1 MEKRG
6 TDKIN
11 EIGVAETPEDVAVLY
26 SWANL
31 HGAKYRDFSASRR
44 EYRAQLRHRAAEQVR
59 QQALLAQAEAE
70 AAAELAEATAKK
82 AADAARSQKGIASD
96 STTQQNLREAE
107 EAARTA
113 AAERVEAA
121 RRAEAAAMA
130 EAAARREEREIA
142 EAQASAQ
149 RQAARYA
156 ESEIRRREMVAS
168 RNLAQSQPRGTQIFG
183 QVPDPS
189 PAELPG
195 SISDPYTLQPH
206 PPMAAIAPSPVS
218 PATTAP
224 VATPQSPAAFRQT
237 HGYVPSQEFAMPQ
250 EPPPQRP
257 VHPAIP
263 QPPSSPA
270 QRPAAQ
276 AQVVESISARG
287 DSSSGSQRRPR
298 GYHPDEASGVR
309 EIYRGPDYH
318 TPQSEQRMSDSGR
331 KITRAEDQPPI
342 ERRAPQEPAGQQGTG
357 APSSGQGASAGS
369 GTGSSGDRAPFTG
382 AGKRHNDPPARP
394 APPPPVEE
402 PAATM
407 WQAAGSEV
415 RPAASFDMGFLGR
428 EPIPGSVAPGYPAQ
442 RPAERPVQQPLA
454 NAPARPVSPFS
465 QPPVQGQEGTRGRRA
480 QDDFGYQSASGY
492 SAAPR
497 PSYTDPQR
505 QTYAEPP
512 QRVGPQQP
520 ALDSTGSRT
529 SYGSDPAGPAWLYAP
544 PSSGP
549 AQPAQPSPLMPPA
562 SQSSVAETLQ
572 HSRERVAA
580 RWFALKGVFEQPGQ
594 ETVEPAPVRQ
604 KEIRTPVLAV
614 FSLAGGVGKTS
625 LVATIGRSLSSL
637 GEKVL
642 LTDTTSHGLLPFYFG
657 ASELRQGTVRTFSPP
672 SGSTDAPIYL
682 VSYEVDQK
690 ADQPAQENLV
700 EEIVNN
706 SRGTHRI
713 LLDLTVGSS
722 WIVRHMARMNPT
734 VLVPVAPD
742 MNSVISL
749 QAIENFFHGMVDADG
764 RPLQP
769 YYLINQFDVS
779 LPLHLDV
786 REVLRRQLG
795 DRLLPFVIHRAP
807 EVSEALAEGMTVVD
821 YAPDSPVSGDYMNVA
836 TWLRTIAAPAAAGFR
851 NVRWS
856 ER

>member
-6 TDKIN
+6 TDKID
-11 EIGVAETPEDVAVLY
+11 EMGVAETPEDVAVLY

-70 AAAELAEATAKK
+70 AAAEVAEATAKK
-82 AADAARSQKGIASD
+82 AADVARSQKGIASD
-96 STTQQNLREAE
+96 STTQQTLREAE
-107 EAARTA
+107 EASRTA

-168 RNLAQSQPRGTQIFG
+168 RNLAQSQGRADQIFG
-183 QVPDPS
+183 QVS
-189 PAELPG
+189 EQSSTELPG
-195 SISDPYTLQPH
+195 SISDPYTPQPH

-224 VATPQSPAAFRQT
+224 VATPLAPAAFRQT

-250 EPPPQRP
+250 EPPQQRP
-257 VHPAIP
+257 VPANVP
-263 QPPSSPA
+263 TPAAASPV
-270 QRPAAQ
+270 QRPA

-318 TPQSEQRMSDSGR
+318 TPQPEQRISDSVR
-331 KITRAEDQPPI
+331 RTARAEDLPR
-342 ERRAPQEPAGQQGTG
+342 ERRVPQEPAGQRATGT
-357 APSSGQGASAGS
+357 SSGGQEASAGS

-382 AGKRHNDPPARP
+382 VGKRHNDPSARP
-394 APPPPVEE
+394 APPLIEE

-415 RPAASFDMGFLGR
+415 RPAAGFDMGFLGR
-428 EPIPGSVAPGYPAQ
+428 EPVPGSAAPGYTAQ
-442 RPAERPVQQPLA
+442 RPATERPAQQPPA
-454 NAPARPVSPFS
+454 NASTRPVSPFS
-465 QPPVQGQEGTRGRRA
+465 QPPVQTQEAPRGRRA
-480 QDDFGYQSASGY
+480 HDDFGYQSATGY
-492 SAAPR
+492 SASR

-505 QTYAEPP
+505 QAYAEPP
-512 QRVGPQQP
+512 QRVSPQPP
-520 ALDSTGSRT
+520 ALDSGASRT
-529 SYGSDPAGPAWLYAP
+529 SYASDPAGPAWLYAP
-544 PSSGP
+544 PSAGP
-549 AQPAQPSPLMPPA
+549 AQPAQAAPLMPPS

-594 ETVEPAPVRQ
+594 ETIEPAPVRQ

-690 ADQPAQENLV
+690 ADQPAQEKLV

-734 VLVPVAPD
+734 ILVPVAPD

-749 QAIENFFHGMVDADG
+749 QSIENFFHGMVDADG